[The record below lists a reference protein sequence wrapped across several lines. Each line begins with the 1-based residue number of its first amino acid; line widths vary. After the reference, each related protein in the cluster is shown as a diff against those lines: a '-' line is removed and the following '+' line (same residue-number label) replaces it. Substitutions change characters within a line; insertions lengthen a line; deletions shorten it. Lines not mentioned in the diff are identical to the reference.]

1 MTPEQRR
8 EFESQGLTCLRQAV
22 PPEVARSIRD
32 RLWQHTAEKLG
43 ISEDDPD
50 TWRRVP
56 PAIVKEIKE
65 SEGLFDP
72 ILGPVTSTALDALLG
87 EGRWRRPEHPGQLI
101 MTPPDAHEW
110 LLPHQMW
117 HMDIPAPAWV
127 SVPGAQLFLL
137 LDHLDDEGG
146 GTLVVGGSHRLVLGL
161 PEREQ
166 PGYSGHSAQVRKALR
181 LRVPWLRD
189 LWEPGPNTERM
200 ARLVDATTDHEGVP
214 LRVLRMSGEPGDVF
228 VMHLW
233 MLHAGSNNCSDRMRT
248 VVTERL
254 FLHDPRVLGA
264 ELAGARKRV

>member
-22 PPEVARSIRD
+22 SPEVARSIRD

-110 LLPHQMW
+110 LVPHQMW
-117 HMDIPAPAWV
+117 RKAW
-127 SVPGAQLFLL
+127 A
-137 LDHLDDEGG
+137 
-146 GTLVVGGSHRLVLGL
+146 
-161 PEREQ
+161 
-166 PGYSGHSAQVRKALR
+166 AQVPRRKR
-181 LRVPWLRD
+181 SQS
-189 LWEPGPNTERM
+189 GPRISTLPVM
-200 ARLVDATTDHEGVP
+200 A
-214 LRVLRMSGEPGDVF
+214 MSG
-228 VMHLW
+228 
-233 MLHAGSNNCSDRMRT
+233 
-248 VVTERL
+248 
-254 FLHDPRVLGA
+254 
-264 ELAGARKRV
+264 